1 MADARA
7 GQAVLATWRM
17 LLDSGR
23 MQDGEPHLAGT
34 ARSPVARLSRAT
46 AQEVGVADG
55 EPLSVSTERGS
66 ITLPC
71 AVTEMPD
78 RVVWLPQNSPGSP
91 VNATLA
97 AAAGDI
103 VRIGPGDIVGNGT
116 GEVAP

>member
-1 MADARA
+1 
-7 GQAVLATWRM
+7 AVLATWRM

-23 MQDGEPHLAGT
+23 LQDGEPHLAGT
-34 ARSPVARLSRAT
+34 ARTPVTRLSPTT
-46 AQEVGVADG
+46 AHEVGVADG
-55 EPLSVSTERGS
+55 EPLTVTTGRGS

-78 RVVWLPQNSPGSP
+78 RVVWVPQNSPGSA

-97 AAAGDI
+97 AAAGDV
-103 VRIGPGDIVGNGT
+103 VRIVA